1 MLAEVAMT
9 ARGDTHMAS
18 RVRLER
24 SAALK
29 ARAESVVPSCTQ
41 TFSKGPSQFV
51 QGVAP
56 VFLERGSGSHV
67 WDVDGNEYIDAIAAL
82 GAVILGYGDPD
93 VGHAARTQL
102 DDGIVFSLPH
112 PLEVEVAELL
122 VDVIPCAEM
131 VRFGKNG
138 SDATAGAVRAARAFT
153 GRDHVACCGYHGWQD
168 WFIGT
173 TTRSAGVPHAVA
185 ELAHPFAYND
195 LPSLERVFAEHP
207 GEIAA
212 VILEPVGVVDPEPG
226 FLDGVRSLT
235 SREGA
240 VLVFDEVITGFR
252 LALGGAQELFG
263 VVPDLACVGKALGN
277 GFPISAIVGRRDI
290 MAVFDEIFFSFTYG
304 GDTVALA
311 VAKTVLGRLRDG
323 SAIAHLWR
331 QGARLRDGYN
341 ELARAAGIEEH
352 TDCHGLAPRT
362 VTSFRDANG
371 AESLALKSIFQ
382 QEVIRR
388 GVLSAGYLNVML
400 AHSDEDVEKILAA
413 YGVAVAVMAEAL
425 ADGDLEA
432 RLDGPPVQPVFRSF

>member
-1 MLAEVAMT
+1 MLAEAAVT
-9 ARGDTHMAS
+9 AREDTHMAS
-18 RVRLER
+18 HTHLER

-67 WDVDGNEYIDAIAAL
+67 WDVDGNEYIDTIAAL

-93 VGHAARTQL
+93 VTRAARTQL
-102 DDGIVFSLPH
+102 DDGVVLSLPH

-153 GRDHVACCGYHGWQD
+153 GRDRVACCGYHGWQD
-168 WFIGT
+168 WYIGT
-173 TTRSAGVPHAVA
+173 TTRSAGVPRAVA
-185 ELAHPFAYND
+185 ELAHPFGYND
-195 LPSLERVFAEHP
+195 LASLERIFSEYP

-212 VILEPVGVVDPEPG
+212 VILEPVGVVEPQPG
-226 FLDGVRSLT
+226 FLEGVRALA

-263 VVPDLACVGKALGN
+263 VVPDLACIGKALGN
-277 GFPISAIVGRRDI
+277 GFPISAVVGRRDI
-290 MAVFDEIFFSFTYG
+290 MAVFDEVFFSFTYG
-304 GDTVALA
+304 GDAVALA
-311 VAKTVLGRLRDG
+311 VAKAVLQRLRDG
-323 SAIAHLWR
+323 QAIEHLWR

-341 ELARAAGIEEH
+341 ELAQAAGVEQH

-362 VTSFRDANG
+362 VMSFRDADG

-382 QEVIRR
+382 QEVLRR
-388 GVLSAGYLNVML
+388 GVLSAGYHNVML
-400 AHSDEDVEKILAA
+400 AHSDDDVERMLDA
-413 YGVAVAVMAEAL
+413 YRSAVAVMAEAL
-425 ADGDLEA
+425 ADGDLEG
-432 RLDGPPVQPVFRSF
+432 RLEGPPVQPVFRSF

>member
-1 MLAEVAMT
+1 MVAEVEVT
-9 ARGDTHMAS
+9 AREDIHAAAGS
-18 RVRLER
+18 RLER
-24 SAALK
+24 STALK

-67 WDVDGNEYIDAIAAL
+67 WDVDGNEYIDTIAAL
-82 GAVILGYGDPD
+82 GAVILGYGDPY
-93 VGHAARTQL
+93 VGRAVRAQL
-102 DDGIVFSLPH
+102 DDGVVLSLPH

-122 VDVIPCAEM
+122 VEVIPCAEM

-138 SDATAGAVRAARAFT
+138 SDATAGAVRAARAVT

-168 WFIGT
+168 WYIGT
-173 TTRSAGVPHAVA
+173 TTRSAGVPGVIA
-185 ELAHPFAYND
+185 ELAHPFGYND

-207 GEIAA
+207 GQIAA
-212 VILEPVGVVDPEPG
+212 VILEPVGVVEPEPG
-226 FLDGVRSLT
+226 FLEGVRSIA

-277 GFPISAIVGRRDI
+277 GLPISAIVGRREF

-304 GDTVALA
+304 GDTLALA
-311 VAKTVLGRLRDG
+311 AAMATLERLRDG
-323 SAIAHLWR
+323 HAIEHLWR

-341 ELARAAGIEEH
+341 ELAQSSGIGRN
-352 TDCHGLAPRT
+352 TACYGLAPRT
-362 VTSFRDANG
+362 VIAFRDADG

-382 QEVIRR
+382 QEVVRR
-388 GVLSAGYLNVML
+388 GVLSAGYHNVMH
-400 AHSDEDVEKILAA
+400 AHSDEDVEQILEAYAA
-413 YGVAVAVMAEAL
+413 AVAVMVEAL
-425 ADGDLEA
+425 ADGDLEG
-432 RLDGPPVQPVFRSF
+432 RLQGPPVQPVFRSF

>member
-1 MLAEVAMT
+1 MT
-9 ARGDTHMAS
+9 AREDIDTAS
-18 RVRLER
+18 GARLER

-56 VFLERGSGSHV
+56 VFLERGHGSHV
-67 WDVDGNEYIDAIAAL
+67 WDVDGNEYVDTIAAL
-82 GAVILGYGDPD
+82 GAIILGYGDPD
-93 VGHAARTQL
+93 VVRAACAQL
-102 DDGIVFSLPH
+102 EDGVVLSLPH

-122 VDVIPCAEM
+122 VDAIPCAEM
-131 VRFGKNG
+131 ARFGKNG
-138 SDATAGAVRAARAFT
+138 SDATAGAVRAARAYT

-185 ELAHPFAYND
+185 ELAHPFRYND
-195 LPSLERVFAEHP
+195 LASLERVFAEHP
-207 GEIAA
+207 GEVAA
-212 VILEPVGVVDPEPG
+212 VILEPVGVVEPEPG
-226 FLDGVRSLT
+226 FLAGVRELA

-277 GFPISAIVGRRDI
+277 GFPISAVVGRREI
-290 MAVFDEIFFSFTYG
+290 MSIFDEVFFSFTYG
-304 GDTVALA
+304 GDAVALA
-311 VAKTVLGRLRDG
+311 AARATLQRFRDEPVVERL
-323 SAIAHLWR
+323 WQ
-331 QGARLRDGYN
+331 QGERLRDGYN
-341 ELARAAGIEEH
+341 ELARSAGIERH

-362 VTSFRDANG
+362 VMSFRDADG

-382 QEVIRR
+382 QEVLRR
-388 GVLSAGYLNVML
+388 GVLSAGYHNVMF
-400 AHSDEDVEKILAA
+400 AHSDEDVEQMLEAYAA
-413 YGVAVAVMAEAL
+413 AISVMAEAL
-425 ADGDLEA
+425 ADGDLEG
-432 RLDGPPVQPVFRSF
+432 RLQGEPVQPVFRSF

>member
-1 MLAEVAMT
+1 MT
-9 ARGDTHMAS
+9 ARGDIEVAS
-18 RVRLER
+18 RAPLER
-24 SAALK
+24 SSELK
-29 ARAESVVPSCTQ
+29 TQAESVVPSCTQ

-67 WDVDGNEYIDAIAAL
+67 WDVDGNEYIDTIAAL
-82 GAVILGYGDPD
+82 GAVILGYGDPEVD
-93 VGHAARTQL
+93 RAAHAQL
-102 DDGIVFSLPH
+102 GDGVVFSLPH

-173 TTRSAGVPHAVA
+173 TTRSAGVPRAVA
-185 ELAHPFAYND
+185 ELAHPFGYND

-207 GEIAA
+207 GDVAA
-212 VILEPVGVVDPEPG
+212 VILEPVGVLEPAAG
-226 FLDGVRSLT
+226 FLAGVRELA

-252 LALGGAQELFG
+252 LALGGGQELFG

-277 GFPISAIVGRRDI
+277 GFPISAIVGRREI
-290 MAVFDEIFFSFTYG
+290 MSVFDEIFFSFTYG

-311 VAKTVLGRLRDG
+311 VAKATIERLRDG
-323 SAIAHLWR
+323 TAIEHLWR
-331 QGARLRDGYN
+331 QGGRLRDGYN
-341 ELARAAGIEEH
+341 EIARSAGLEQH

-362 VTSFRDANG
+362 VMSFRDADG
-371 AESLALKSIFQ
+371 AESLVLKSLFQ
-382 QEVIRR
+382 QEVLRR
-388 GVLSAGYLNVML
+388 GVLSAGYHNVML
-400 AHSDEDVEKILAA
+400 AHSDQDVEHLLDA
-413 YGVAVAVMAEAL
+413 YGAAVAVMAEAL
-425 ADGDLEA
+425 ADGELEG
-432 RLDGPPVQPVFRSF
+432 RLDGPPVQPVFRSL

>member
-1 MLAEVAMT
+1 MVAKFAVT
-9 ARGDTHMAS
+9 AREDIHMAS
-18 RVRLER
+18 RARLEC
-24 SAALK
+24 SSALK
-29 ARAESVVPSCTQ
+29 ARAERVVPSCTQ

-67 WDVDGNEYIDAIAAL
+67 WDVDGNEYIDTIAAL

-93 VGHAARTQL
+93 VVQAARRQL
-102 DDGIVFSLPH
+102 DDGVVLSLPH

-138 SDATAGAVRAARAFT
+138 SDATAGAVRAARALT

-168 WFIGT
+168 WYIGS
-173 TTRSAGVPHAVA
+173 TTRSAGVPRPVA
-185 ELAHPFAYND
+185 ELAHPFRYND
-195 LPSLERVFAEHP
+195 LPSLECVFAEHP
-207 GEIAA
+207 GQLAA
-212 VILEPVGVVDPEPG
+212 VILEPVGVVEPEPG
-226 FLDGVRSLT
+226 FLAGVRSLA

-240 VLVFDEVITGFR
+240 LLVFDEVITGFR

-277 GFPISAIVGRRDI
+277 GFPISAIVGRREL
-290 MAVFDEIFFSFTYG
+290 MAIFDEIFFSFTYG

-311 VAKTVLGRLRDG
+311 AARATLARLLDG
-323 SAIAHLWR
+323 SVIEHLWR

-341 ELARAAGIEEH
+341 ELVRSAGIDRY

-362 VTSFRDANG
+362 VMSFSDADG

-382 QEVIRR
+382 QEVLRR
-388 GVLSAGYLNVML
+388 GVLSAGYHNVMS
-400 AHSDEDVEKILAA
+400 AHSDEDVERILEAYAA
-413 YGVAVAVMAEAL
+413 AVAVMAEAL
-425 ADGDLEA
+425 ADGDLQG
-432 RLDGPPVQPVFRSF
+432 RLAGQPVQPVFRSF